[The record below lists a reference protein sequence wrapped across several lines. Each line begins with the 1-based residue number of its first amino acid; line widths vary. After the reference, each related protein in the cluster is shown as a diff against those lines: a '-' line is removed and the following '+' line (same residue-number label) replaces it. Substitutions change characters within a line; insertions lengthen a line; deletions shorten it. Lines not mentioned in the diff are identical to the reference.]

1 MPGPL
6 RILVPLLLALAALG
20 LGACGGNDD
29 RDARNAYVGKVNAVQ
44 NEFADTVR
52 TVSEQITPKS
62 SSKQDRK
69 TLDQFQKA
77 IADAVKNL
85 KGIDVPDN
93 VQSEHDQLVAAM
105 SNFGR
110 QIQEA
115 TAALQNPDS
124 AKIAE
129 AQRTIQTATQ
139 TVNLRIDAAIAAIN
153 SKLSK

>member
-1 MPGPL
+1 
-6 RILVPLLLALAALG
+6 VPLLLALAALG

>member
-1 MPGPL
+1 M
-6 RILVPLLLALAALG
+6 PLLLALAALA